1 MITKDKQRKVILKK
15 ISEMPQKDLE
25 NVMAFI
31 QSLEDKELDDL
42 ETHFASEQVL
52 AKDWNKKEEEKAWQ
66 DL

>member
-1 MITKDKQRKVILKK
+1 
-15 ISEMPQKDLE
+15 MPQKDLE

-31 QSLEDKELDDL
+31 QSLEDKELDT

-52 AKDWNKKEEEKAWQ
+52 AKDWNKKEEEEAWQ

>member
-1 MITKDKQRKVILKK
+1 MITQDKQRKVILRKL
-15 ISEMPQKDLE
+15 SEMPQKDLE

-31 QSLEDKELDDL
+31 QSLGDKKPDI

-52 AKDWNKKEEEKAWQ
+52 AKDWNKKEEEEAWQ